1 MRSVIYGTTAVLHDG
16 FDVDRVAAA
25 LRATTRSPSSR
36 W

>member
-1 MRSVIYGTTAVLHDG
+1 MRSVIYGTTAVVHDG

-25 LRATTRSPSSR
+25 LAERRDHRASR